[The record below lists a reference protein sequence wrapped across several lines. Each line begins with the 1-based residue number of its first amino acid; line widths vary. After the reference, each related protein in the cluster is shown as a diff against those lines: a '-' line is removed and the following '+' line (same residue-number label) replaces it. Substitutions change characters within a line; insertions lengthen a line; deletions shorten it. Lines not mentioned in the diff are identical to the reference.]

1 MMRARATGFLPVL
14 RLLLL
19 ALACGA
25 ILSGCCWP

>member
-1 MMRARATGFLPVL
+1 MMHARAIAFLPVA

-19 ALACGA
+19 ALTCGA

>member
-1 MMRARATGFLPVL
+1 MMRAPAIAFLPVA

-19 ALACGA
+19 ALACRA